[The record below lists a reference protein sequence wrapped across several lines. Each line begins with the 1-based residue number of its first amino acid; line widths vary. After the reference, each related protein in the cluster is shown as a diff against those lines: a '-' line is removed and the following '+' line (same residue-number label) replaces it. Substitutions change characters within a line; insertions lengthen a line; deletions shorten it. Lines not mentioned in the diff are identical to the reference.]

1 MLEKTRLFNWRSKF
15 RALCEEIFHFV
26 NAIDFQLLDAL
37 KGGCRLHEIMN
48 Y

>member
-1 MLEKTRLFNWRSKF
+1 M
-15 RALCEEIFHFV
+15 ALCEETFHFV
-26 NAIDFQLLDAL
+26 NVIDFQLLYAL